1 MALGLMSVVVL
12 VWADIEDGK
21 GGVSSGGKYYS
32 PLLARFLRGEKRST
46 NSAFRKCFGDIS
58 VTQNCPE

>member
-21 GGVSSGGKYYS
+21 GGVSSGGKYLDS
-32 PLLARFLRGEKRST
+32 EQKKRAGKFKMICTSMY
-46 NSAFRKCFGDIS
+46 
-58 VTQNCPE
+58 TQE

>member
-21 GGVSSGGKYYS
+21 GGVSSGGKYS
-32 PLLARFLRGEKRST
+32 DSEQKKKSGRIQ
-46 NSAFRKCFGDIS
+46 NKCTYK
-58 VTQNCPE
+58 V